1 MTQINFSVKGLIIKD
16 HEFLAPHKVSSRCE
30 YFDLPGGKMKP
41 NESAEEALCRE
52 ILEETSLVVR
62 PIHLLQHWDFITDD
76 YLIMGVIYLCEILEG
91 EITLS
96 NEHDYYEWLPLTKES
111 IPLLTPSLAHP
122 LSQLNLETIQKNPS
136 LSWDF
141 LMIKIN

>member
-1 MTQINFSVKGLIIKD
+1 MSLRLKKGCGGMTQINFSVKGLIIKD
-16 HEFLAPHKVSSRCE
+16 HEFLALHKVSARCG

-62 PIHLLQHWDFITDD
+62 PIRLLHHWDFINDD

-91 EITLS
+91 EIALS
-96 NEHDYYEWLPLTKES
+96 NEHDYYEWLPLNEDS
-111 IPLLTPSLAHP
+111 IPLLTPSLAE
-122 LSQLNLETIQKNPS
+122 SISNLNLQAI
-136 LSWDF
+136 
-141 LMIKIN
+141 

>member
-1 MTQINFSVKGLIIKD
+1 MTQINFSVKGLIVKGP
-16 HEFLAPHKVSSRCE
+16 EFLALHKVSSRCE
-30 YFDLPGGKMKP
+30 YFDLPGGKMKL
-41 NESAEEALCRE
+41 NESAEETLRRE
-52 ILEETSLVVR
+52 ILEETSLLVR
-62 PIHLLQHWDFITDD
+62 PIHLLQHWDFINDD

-122 LSQLNLETIQKNPS
+122 LSQLNLETIQKIPV
-136 LSWDF
+136 
-141 LMIKIN
+141 